1 MRLVPK
7 DKVGKIEFC
16 ESRLGKWAE
25 NADEIGT
32 TPEMVALLADSTG
45 EARAAFDEQQ
55 RAQSAAQAATLKL
68 DNAIKKMQT
77 QAATIVVYVRAKA
90 SVTGDRGVYAL
101 ASIPVPAKPSPIA
114 APGTPTGFSAKLE
127 EATGAPESE
136 VGMQESARQQL
147 HVLRDLTANRWR
159 PVRAPC
165 QSRQETLCRPN
176 HPARHGAPG
185 VSDTSRPLDG
195 CGSYS
200 ALLRQ
205 LRHQRKKDRHE
216 IRARDDG
223 GVSDGT
229 MKSER

>member
-25 NADEIGT
+25 YADEIGA
-32 TPEMVALLADSTG
+32 TPEMVALLADSTA
-45 EARAAFDEQQ
+45 EARAAFEEQQ

-90 SVTGDRGVYAL
+90 SVTGDRGVYSL

-127 EATGAPESE
+127 EATGALNLKWECKNPRGSSYTFYEI
-136 VGMQESARQQL
+136 
-147 HVLRDLTANRWR
+147 
-159 PVRAPC
+159 
-165 QSRQETLCRPN
+165 SRQT
-176 HPARHGAPG
+176 
-185 VSDTSRPLDG
+185 
-195 CGSYS
+195 
-200 ALLRQ
+200 
-205 LRHQRKKDRHE
+205 
-216 IRARDDG
+216 DG
-223 GVSDGT
+223 GPFVRLARAGKRRFVDQTIPPGT
-229 MKSER
+229 ARLVYQIQAVRSTGAGATARFSVNFGTSGRTIGMRMEQGMMAA